1 MIKIKLNNG
10 KKISMSEDT
19 ALDLYLKLTQHFN
32 NNYKPFYTT
41 YTSPISPEIYPK
53 PGIYGWRIE

>member
-32 NNYKPFYTT
+32 NTI
-41 YTSPISPEIYPK
+41 TSPISPEIYPK